1 MKKRIHRIAAAG
13 ILVAGVLSLSAAHA
27 QLGDFLK
34 QGADAGNGGAG
45 GIAGALGNL
54 GGGGGGG
61 GAASAGSLLTPG
73 STGNVA
79 GLLQFCVKNDYL
91 GDGGASSI
99 KDALMSKLGAGVT
112 SDSTYAS
119 GASGILDAGNGRT
132 LDLSGGQSFK
142 QQLTK
147 QVCDKVLSQAK
158 ALL

>member
-1 MKKRIHRIAAAG
+1 MKTRTHRIAAAG
-13 ILVAGVLSLSAAHA
+13 ILVASIVSFSAAHA

-34 QGADAGNGGAG
+34 QGADAGNGAG
-45 GIAGALGNL
+45 GIAGTLGNL
-54 GGGGGGG
+54 GGAG

-79 GLLQFCVKNDYL
+79 GLLQFCIKNNYL
-91 GDGGASSI
+91 GDGGASSV
-99 KDALMSKLGAGVT
+99 KDALMSKLGGGVT
-112 SDSTYAS
+112 SDSAYSS
-119 GASGILDAGNGRT
+119 GANGILDAGNGRT

-158 ALL
+158 SLL

>member
-34 QGADAGNGGAG
+34 QGADAGNGGA
-45 GIAGALGNL
+45 
-54 GGGGGGG
+54 G

>member
-1 MKKRIHRIAAAG
+1 
-13 ILVAGVLSLSAAHA
+13 
-27 QLGDFLK
+27 
-34 QGADAGNGGAG
+34 
-45 GIAGALGNL
+45 
-54 GGGGGGG
+54 
-61 GAASAGSLLTPG
+61 
-73 STGNVA
+73 
-79 GLLQFCVKNDYL
+79 
-91 GDGGASSI
+91 
-99 KDALMSKLGAGVT
+99 MSKLGAGVT